1 MRIVAI
7 NLNRKASIKEKA
19 RLNIC
24 IAKDLADSFGGS
36 KADYLKRLNRKL
48 RQRILDD
55 SAFYPRLLAKAA

>member
-1 MRIVAI
+1 MRIVLI
-7 NLNRKASIKEKA
+7 NLNSKASIKERA
-19 RLNIC
+19 RLNVC

-48 RQRILDD
+48 RQKISDD